1 MTIEHEPPR
10 HATVFDDQVRRVA
23 RVYAEALLASAE
35 QRGQAAQVLDDLEG
49 LVREV
54 LDRHPQFEI
63 FLSSAAVGRERKK
76 EAILHAFGGSGDIL
90 VNFLL
95 VLNEHDR
102 LDTLRAV
109 AITYR
114 ELYDA
119 KSGRILVRVQSAIPL
134 THEQQERLRQELRE
148 TFRREP
154 VVEASVDP
162 ELLGGMV
169 VRVEDWVYDASV
181 RTRLAN
187 LRKQLIERSSHEI
200 QSRRDRFR
208 SV

>member
-1 MTIEHEPPR
+1 MTTQQESPR
-10 HATVFDDQVRRVA
+10 HATVLDDQVRRVA
-23 RVYAEALLASAE
+23 HVYAEALLSAAE
-35 QRGQAAQVLDDLEG
+35 ERGQAAQVLDDLEG

-54 LDRHPQFEI
+54 LNPHPEFEL
-63 FLSSAAVGRERKK
+63 FLSSAAIGRERKK
-76 EAILHAFGGSGDIL
+76 DTILRAFGGAGDVL

-114 ELYDA
+114 ELYDH
-119 KSGRILVRVQSAIPL
+119 KSGRMPVRVQSAVPL
-134 THEQQERLRQELRE
+134 TEAQQERLRQELRE
-148 TFRREP
+148 TFHREP
-154 VVEASVDP
+154 IVDASVDP
-162 ELLGGMV
+162 NLLGGMV

-200 QSRRDRFR
+200 QSGRDRFS